1 MRLWGTPAQH
11 RIRLATV
18 DEWNKQYREPGSY
31 GERQERVAQ
40 AVADRLGITFERAE
54 NAAYQCHN
62 EARRL
67 PTLVT
72 DENLL

>member
-1 MRLWGTPAQH
+1 MNLWGTPAQH
-11 RIRLATV
+11 RIREATV
-18 DEWNKQYREPGSY
+18 DEWRKQFEASGSY

-67 PTLVT
+67 PTRQT